1 MEDGGWTVGN
11 VRLLVWCLVGKLS
24 VKVCSHENIVCR
36 RSKFLSQNS
45 NLLMN
50 KLFDFG
56 ELNN

>member
-1 MEDGGWTVGN
+1 VEDGGWTVGN
-11 VRLLVWCLVGKLS
+11 VRLLVWCLWETFMQPRNV
-24 VKVCSHENIVCR
+24 VFR
-36 RSKFLSQNS
+36 RSKFKLLSKNS